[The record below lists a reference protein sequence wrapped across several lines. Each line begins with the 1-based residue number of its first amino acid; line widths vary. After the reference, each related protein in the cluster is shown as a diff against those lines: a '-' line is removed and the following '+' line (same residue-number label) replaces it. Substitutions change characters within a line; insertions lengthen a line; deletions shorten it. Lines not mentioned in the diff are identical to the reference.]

1 MNVDGIYQLQR
12 DDAFAAQFQAT
23 EYQTF
28 VAMPFS
34 NRGGYPERR
43 IRKLLG
49 GVHRQANKLLVS
61 GSKRRFAPL
70 RRVDEITS
78 GTVTITDEIIRQVL
92 SSHFFWGDLTG
103 SNFGVVLET
112 GLALALKPNERVL
125 LYTQDDTHS
134 LHFDLSVTRITA
146 YQEADLVERLAKD
159 LVHAAACFESEADR
173 YVRQLSSQL
182 TVDAI
187 YVLNI
192 YGRLWKDRCKAP
204 DVPSLFHSVAAQYM
218 CHFAGANGRIIF
230 TDAVR
235 ELLSR
240 RICWTNYQTNTPPG
254 ADSYGL
260 HATKLGWRVIEHLWK
275 HDKKMREPENAPT
288 DPNHYTLP

>member
-34 NRGGYPERR
+34 NRGGYPEGR
-43 IRKLLG
+43 IRE
-49 GVHRQANKLLVS
+49 LLVAVHTRANTLMPES
-61 GSKRRFAPL
+61 SKRKFAPL

-92 SSHFFWGDLTG
+92 SCHFFWGDLTG
-103 SNFGVVLET
+103 CNFGVVLET
-112 GLALALKPNERVL
+112 GLALALKPNQRVL

-146 YQEADLVERLAKD
+146 YLETELVQRLAKD
-159 LVHAAACFESEADR
+159 LVHAASCFESEADR
-173 YVRQLSSQL
+173 YIRLLSSQL
-182 TVDAI
+182 TADAI

-192 YGRLWKDRCKAP
+192 YGRLWKDRRVASDK
-204 DVPSLFHSVAAQYM
+204 PSLFQRIAAQYM
-218 CHFAGANGRIIF
+218 DHFAESVGRIIF
-230 TDAVR
+230 NDAVR
-235 ELLSR
+235 ELSSR
-240 RICWTNYQTNTPPG
+240 RLFWTNYQTNTPPG
-254 ADSYGL
+254 ADSHGL
-260 HATKLGWRVIEHLWK
+260 HATKLGWRVIEHLWN
-275 HDKKMREPENAPT
+275 HDALMREPGDAPT
-288 DPNHYTLP
+288 GPNMA

>member
-12 DDAFAAQFQAT
+12 DDAFAAQFQAAV
-23 EYQTF
+23 YQTF

-43 IRKLLG
+43 IHDLVTR
-49 GVHRQANKLLVS
+49 VHEEANKLLP
-61 GSKRRFAPL
+61 GNTKRHFAEL

-78 GTVTITDEIIRQVL
+78 GTVTITDEIIRQIL
-92 SSHFFWGDLTG
+92 SCHFFWGDLTG
-103 SNFGVVLET
+103 CNFGVVLET

-125 LYTQDDTHS
+125 LYTQDGTHS
-134 LHFDLSVTRITA
+134 LHFDLSVTRITC
-146 YQEADLVERLAKD
+146 YREADLVERLAED
-159 LVHAAACFESEADR
+159 LVQAASCFESESDR
-173 YVRQLSSQL
+173 YIRFLSSQL
-182 TVDAI
+182 TADAA

-192 YGRLWKDRCKAP
+192 YGRLWKDQSIATDR
-204 DVPSLFHSVAAQYM
+204 PSLFHSVAEKYM
-218 CHFAGANGRIIF
+218 DHFAGTNGRIIF

-240 RICWTNYQTNTPPG
+240 RMLWTHYQPNTPPG
-254 ADSYGL
+254 HDSYGL

-275 HDKKMREPENAPT
+275 HDQKMREPENAIT
-288 DPNHYTLP
+288 GPNT

>member
-28 VAMPFS
+28 IAMPFS
-34 NRGGYPERR
+34 NRGGYPEGR
-43 IRKLLG
+43 IRELLI
-49 GVHRQANKLLVS
+49 GVPERANTLLPEGCKRQ
-61 GSKRRFAPL
+61 FAPL

-92 SSHFFWGDLTG
+92 SCHFFWGDMTG
-103 SNFGVVLET
+103 CNFGVVLET

-125 LYTQDDTHS
+125 LYTQDGTHS

-146 YQEADLVERLAKD
+146 YLETDLVERLAHD
-159 LVHAAACFESEADR
+159 LVHAASCFEAEADR
-173 YVRQLSSQL
+173 YIRLLSSQL
-182 TVDAI
+182 TADAI

-192 YGRLWKDRCKAP
+192 YGRLWKDLSIPSSR
-204 DVPSLFHSVAAQYM
+204 PSLFHSVAELYM
-218 CHFAGANGRIIF
+218 DHFAGANGKIIF

-240 RICWTNYQTNTPPG
+240 RILWTNYQTNTPPG

-275 HDKKMREPENAPT
+275 HDTKMREPENAPIG
-288 DPNHYTLP
+288 PNI